1 MTDVEDQRGE
11 AQAGRGR
18 DWRPLLG
25 AFFLGW
31 VFMYADRAVFSPV
44 VGEIRADFGV
54 SLAQIGLL
62 SSAFFFAYAALQVPF
77 GLVAER
83 VGRKR
88 LLVAGFALFGASTAA
103 SGLVG
108 DFALLVGLGVVT
120 GIGQA
125 TYYPTQF
132 SISAE
137 AIPRRGRAL
146 GLAIINNGMAVGVA
160 GGTIIAAVLAF
171 DLQLGWRVALIAMGA
186 LTLVVAALMV
196 VLVWEPRRA
205 VASRGAPLR
214 ASWARPQIATYVA
227 AFCSLFGF
235 FVILVWLPYY
245 LQASRGLGATSS
257 GFVAALAALPAIPS
271 ALVLARWSD
280 RTGQRRLPVYALFVG
295 AAVSLVAIA
304 VAPSVEVLVV
314 ALVAYGL
321 TGKLV
326 ADPLLVAHLAD
337 ITEPPAYSMT
347 YGLFNFAGM
356 SASVVAPTAAALI
369 AEVTGSVAPAF
380 VVAAGLLLIG
390 VLVLWRFGRPA
401 VEAPVHAPPGLASA
415 G

>member
-1 MTDVEDQRGE
+1 MTDTEVALQDDSPS
-11 AQAGRGR
+11 QAR

-44 VGEIRADFGV
+44 VTEIRADFGV

-77 GLVAER
+77 GLLAER
-83 VGRKR
+83 IGRKR

-108 DFALLVGLGVVT
+108 DFALLVALGVVT

-171 DLQLGWRVALIAMGA
+171 DLQLGWRVSLISMGV
-186 LTLVVAALMV
+186 LTLVVAALMAI
-196 VLVWEPRRA
+196 LVWEPRRA
-205 VASRGAPLR
+205 VAARGAPLA
-214 ASWARPQIATYVA
+214 ASLASPQIATYIA

-245 LQASRGLGATSS
+245 LQTTRDLGATSS

-271 ALVLARWSD
+271 ALLLARWSD
-280 RTGQRRLPVYALFVG
+280 RTGRRRLPVYGLFTA

-304 VAPSVEVLVV
+304 AAPSTELLIVS
-314 ALVAYGL
+314 LVAYGL

-380 VVAAGLLLIG
+380 VLAAGLLVVG
-390 VLVLWRFGRPA
+390 VVVLWRFGRPRVA
-401 VEAPVHAPPGLASA
+401 TAVHAPPGLAGA